1 MSLRYRLKIQ
11 SIAIAIALVFFLI
24 ALSFCAVALFYN
36 FSQYFSVDVSALL
49 TAAVYLILVLIAL
62 SFARLFSLLDRRQCG
77 PLHRTKRHNPLE
89 AALQDSLDPEIRD
102 WVKQN
107 PGRSLTLTLL
117 AGMVLGSSNDAR
129 DLLKKYCERYFNE
142 H

>member
-11 SIAIAIALVFFLI
+11 GIAIAIALVFFLI
-24 ALSFCAVALFYN
+24 ALSFSSVALFYN
-36 FSQYFSVDVSALL
+36 FSQYFSADVSALL
-49 TAAVYLILVLIAL
+49 TAAVYLILALLVL
-62 SFARLFSLLDRRQCG
+62 SFARLFSLLDRRRCRS
-77 PLHRTKRHNPLE
+77 LRRTKRHNPLE
-89 AALQDSLDPEIRD
+89 AALQDSLDPEIRN
-102 WVKQN
+102 WVKKN
-107 PGRSLTLTLL
+107 PGRSITLTLL